1 MYPSPPMPRSEER
14 ASGRRPPIYRYRK
27 IDEREDDGGGAA
39 RGAFIVVVARKE
51 DTDGE
56 AEATFPLLGDGSEI
70 VFTPGSCTALPSVSP
85 NLGFCLKMDH
95 QNDTI
100 VMPRAVKFS
109 HMLTEIC

>member
-56 AEATFPLLGDGSEI
+56 AEATFPLLGDGS
-70 VFTPGSCTALPSVSP
+70 GSCTALPSVSP

-95 QNDTI
+95 QNDMI
-100 VMPRAVKFS
+100 LSSYPGQSSSLM
-109 HMLTEIC
+109 C

>member
-1 MYPSPPMPRSEER
+1 MYPSPMPRSEER

-27 IDEREDDGGGAA
+27 IDEREDDGGGGAA
-39 RGAFIVVVARKE
+39 GAFIVVVARKE

-85 NLGFCLKMDH
+85 YLGFCLKMDH
-95 QNDTI
+95 QNDTN
-100 VMPRAVKFS
+100 VLTRADKFA
-109 HMLTEIC
+109 HVLTEIC